1 MVKLQFYPLDITYKV
16 VYGRPVIYLFGK
28 TIDGKQICVLDDS
41 LTPYFYVI
49 PKAGAVL
56 KDKIERISVEKNDT
70 KLFVTKVEEEKMRLR
85 EKEIDALRVFTNIPM
100 AVPELRDAIK
110 AWDDVESVNEYDIPF
125 VRRYLIDKNITPLT
139 LVSVEGEPVAE
150 KLRVPAIKAEKI
162 SQFSDDAI
170 KNPKII
176 AVDIE
181 TYNPTGKKVSPD
193 VNPIVMIGLYGENFK
208 KVITWKK
215 FSTTEDYVEF
225 VNSEADVLER
235 FKELIEET
243 SPDIIAGY
251 FSDGFDFPYIK
262 ARANKYRLKLDL
274 GLDYSEL
281 VVSGKGQSTAQITGI
296 VHFDVFKFIRKAVY
310 KTLKTDVFTL
320 DAVAEEIL
328 GERKLV
334 VDMENLAKV
343 WDAGDERLND
353 YVKYNLHDAKLTYDL
368 SIKMWPNVLELV
380 KTIGLPLFSLNR
392 MSFSQ
397 FVEWYI
403 IRQVKN
409 LREIAPNKP
418 GYREQT
424 TRMARRLKGAFVFEP
439 KPGLYKDIIVFD
451 YRSLY
456 PTIIASHNISPG
468 TFNCACCEGK
478 NKAPID
484 MMDVWFCTKR
494 RGFASSIIEDLI
506 TRRARIKQMLKENK
520 NDVLLNARSW
530 ALKDMANS
538 FWGYMGFSAA
548 RWYSVECAESIL
560 GWARYYIKNV
570 ISKAQE
576 AGFTVIYSDT
586 DSVFIT
592 LGEKTKDDA
601 MRFVEKINID
611 LPGVMEMEY
620 QGFYPSGIFVA
631 TKAGEAGAKKKY
643 ALIDEKNSVKIVGF
657 ETVRRNSSFIAK
669 DVQRDV
675 LNIILKEGDSRKAA
689 AYVRSVVMDLRANKI
704 PLDKVVIHTQLSKNI
719 EDYES
724 IGPHVAA
731 AQRMKI
737 KGLDVSPGT
746 IIKFVITKGTGKIR
760 DKVKLVDETAQADY
774 DADYYIEHQ
783 VIPGVEKIFIV
794 LGIKKEDLLGAGS
807 QSSLGSF
814 I

>member
-1 MVKLQFYPLDITYKV
+1 MVKLQFYPLDIAYKV
-16 VYGRPVIYLFGK
+16 VDGRPVIYMFGR

-56 KDKIERISVEKNDT
+56 KDKIEKLSVEKNQT
-70 KLFVTKVEEEKMRLR
+70 KLSVVKVEETKMRLR
-85 EKEIDALRVFTNIPM
+85 EKEIDALRVYTNIPA
-100 AVPELRDAIK
+100 AVPEIK
-110 AWDDVESVNEYDIPF
+110 DIIKEWDGVESVNEHDILF
-125 VRRYLIDKNITPLT
+125 VRRYLIDKNIIPLT
-139 LVSVEGEPVAE
+139 LVTVEGEPVAE

-162 SQFSDDAI
+162 TQFSDDAI

-181 TYNPTGKKVSPD
+181 TYNPNGKNVSPD
-193 VNPIVMIGLYGENFK
+193 VNPIVMIGLYGDNFK
-208 KVITWKK
+208 RVITWKK
-215 FSTTEDYVEF
+215 FKAEDYVEF
-225 VNSEADVLER
+225 VNSEADVLDR
-235 FKELIEET
+235 FKELIEEL

-281 VVSGKGQSTAQITGI
+281 TVSGKGQSTAQITGI
-296 VHFDVFKFIRKAVY
+296 VHFDVFKFIRKAIH

-328 GERKLV
+328 GEKKLD

-368 SIKMWPNVLELV
+368 AIKMWPNVLELV

-403 IRQVKN
+403 MRQVKP

-418 GYREQT
+418 GYHEQMA
-424 TRMARRLKGAFVFEP
+424 RMARRLKGAFVFEP

-468 TFNCACCEGK
+468 TFNCTCCEGK

-484 MMDVWFCTKR
+484 MMDVWFCTKK
-494 RGFASSIIEDLI
+494 RGFASAIIEDLI
-506 TRRARIKQMLKENK
+506 TRRARIKKMLKENK
-520 NDVLLNARSW
+520 DDVLLNARSW
-530 ALKDMANS
+530 ALKDLANA

-576 AGFTVIYSDT
+576 AGFTVLYSDT

-592 LGEKTKDDA
+592 LGNKTRDDA
-601 MRFVEKINID
+601 MKFVEKINLE

-620 QGFYPSGIFVA
+620 QGFYPSGIFVS
-631 TKAGEAGAKKKY
+631 TKGGEGGAKKKY
-643 ALIDEKNSVKIVGF
+643 ALIDERQSVKIVGF

-689 AYVRSVVMDLRANKI
+689 AYVRSVVADLKANKI
-704 PLDKVVIHTQLSKNI
+704 PLDKVVIYTQLSKDI
-719 EDYES
+719 DDYES
-724 IGPHVAA
+724 VGPHVAA
-731 AQRMKI
+731 AQRMKA
-737 KGLDVSPGT
+737 KGIDVSPGT
-746 IIKFVITKGTGKIR
+746 IIRFVVTKGTGRIR
-760 DKVKLVDETAQADY
+760 DKVRLVDEARQEDY
-774 DADYYIEHQ
+774 DADYYIDHQ
-783 VIPGVEKIFIV
+783 VIPVVETIFAV
-794 LGIKKEDLLGAGS
+794 LGIKREDLEGASS
-807 QSSLGSF
+807 QSNLGSF